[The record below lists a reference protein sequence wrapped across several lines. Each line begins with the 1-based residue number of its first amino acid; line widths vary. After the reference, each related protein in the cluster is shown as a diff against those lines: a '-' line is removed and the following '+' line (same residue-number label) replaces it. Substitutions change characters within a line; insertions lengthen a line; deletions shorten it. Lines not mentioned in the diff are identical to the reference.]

1 VPGVVAA
8 MDATGARQP
17 VPILPTMAEPN
28 GPMEEASFAGMM
40 RIWRNALERAAPID
54 PVDACIET

>member
-1 VPGVVAA
+1 